1 MRYEYTQASLSAD
14 FLKGIDAYVFN
25 ALEKIAIPELNFVLR
40 FNKTKVIPNF
50 YDQWECDHKE
60 VFQGVFLVKHELA
73 KRYFEI
79 ERESERQLTEENNGE
94 FDKDSARSMHE
105 ELWEKQSREYLSLK
119 EEVKASQDRYEIEWI
134 VKREAG
140 NPKEYCGRHDV
151 NF

>member
-1 MRYEYTQASLSAD
+1 M
-14 FLKGIDAYVFN
+14 
-25 ALEKIAIPELNFVLR
+25 
-40 FNKTKVIPNF
+40 
-50 YDQWECDHKE
+50 
-60 VFQGVFLVKHELA
+60 
-73 KRYFEI
+73 
-79 ERESERQLTEENNGE
+79 TEENNGE

-134 VKREAG
+134 VKRAG